1 MPRII
6 LNERERRKSR
16 KENLFSEFFIIIFSL
31 FLIITPV
38 IAGIGY
44 NIATGQTKAEI
55 LIVKKNGM
63 ATNTVDYK
71 ADNNKIRTVELHW
84 KEYNR
89 AKVGEKLVVMLPAC
103 KVNRYAR
110 LIENYC
116 TVSLIVWGV
125 ILIIVLVIILFA

>member
-6 LNERERRKSR
+6 LNKKESREERKVE
-16 KENLFSEFFIIIFSL
+16 LFSKLVIIVSILFFI
-31 FLIITPV
+31 LILIT
-38 IAGIGY
+38 AGIGY

-63 ATNTVDYK
+63 ATNTVEYK
-71 ADNNKIRTVELHW
+71 ADDDKIRTVELHW

-89 AKVGEKLVVMLPAC
+89 AKVGEKLAVMLPAC

-110 LIENYC
+110 LIEIYC
-116 TVSLIVWGV
+116 TVSLIVWV
-125 ILIIVLVIILFA
+125 VLFIFIILVIIL

>member
-16 KENLFSEFFIIIFSL
+16 KENLFSVFVIVVINL
-31 FLIITPV
+31 LITLV

-44 NIATGQTKAEI
+44 NIATEQTKAEI
-55 LIVKKNGM
+55 LVVKKNGM

-71 ADNNKIRTVELHW
+71 ADDDKIRTVELHW

-125 ILIIVLVIILFA
+125 SLIIVLVIILFV

>member
-6 LNERERRKSR
+6 LNEKESREERKV
-16 KENLFSEFFIIIFSL
+16 ELFSELVIIVSCLFFI
-31 FLIITPV
+31 LILIT
-38 IAGIGY
+38 AGIGY

-63 ATNTVDYK
+63 ATNTVEYK
-71 ADNNKIRTVELHW
+71 ADDDKVRTVELHW
-84 KEYNR
+84 EEYNR

-110 LIENYC
+110 LIEKYC
-116 TVSLIVWGV
+116 IVSLIVWGV
-125 ILIIVLVIILFA
+125 ILIILLVIITM

>member
-6 LNERERRKSR
+6 LNERERRKSK
-16 KENLFSEFFIIIFSL
+16 KESLFSVFVIIVINL
-31 FLIITPV
+31 LITLV

-44 NIATGQTKAEI
+44 NIATEQTKAEI

-63 ATNTVDYK
+63 ETNTVDYK
-71 ADNNKIRTVELHW
+71 ADDDKIRTVELHW

>member
-6 LNERERRKSR
+6 LNEKEGREERKV
-16 KENLFSEFFIIIFSL
+16 ELFSELIIIVSILFFI
-31 FLIITPV
+31 LILITS
-38 IAGIGY
+38 GIGY

-63 ATNTVDYK
+63 ATNTVEYK
-71 ADNNKIRTVELHW
+71 ADDDKVRTVELHW

-110 LIENYC
+110 LIEIYC
-116 TVSLIVWGV
+116 IVSLIVWGV
-125 ILIIVLVIILFA
+125 ILIILLVIITM